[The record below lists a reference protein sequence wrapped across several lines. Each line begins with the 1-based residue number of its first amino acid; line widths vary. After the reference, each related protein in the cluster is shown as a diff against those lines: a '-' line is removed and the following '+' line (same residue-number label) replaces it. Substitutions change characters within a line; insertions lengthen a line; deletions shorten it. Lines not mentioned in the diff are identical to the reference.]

1 MVQAV
6 LNAEPAK
13 NEARPV
19 TILRN
24 RLRPLF
30 SAAADMKAPDIF
42 IVYRAAILQR
52 LYDANEAG
60 LGDRMA
66 A

>member
-1 MVQAV
+1 V
-6 LNAEPAK
+6 
-13 NEARPV
+13 ARGFGAAND
-19 TILRN
+19 R
-24 RLRPLF
+24 
-30 SAAADMKAPDIF
+30 SAPQVF
-42 IVYRAAILQR
+42 IDQRGAILQR

>member
-1 MVQAV
+1 MD
-6 LNAEPAK
+6 EPQIF
-13 NEARPV
+13 V
-19 TILRN
+19 VHRN
-24 RLRPLF
+24 
-30 SAAADMKAPDIF
+30 
-42 IVYRAAILQR
+42 AILQR